1 MKQRLIDC
9 WRVRQSSL
17 SKGTNLLYQKSI
29 VKRVEEK
36 ERNEQVFHFTPNII
50 SERKKMKA
58 SRAPGPVQSTYVKM
72 HQQKKEPKAA
82 PKKGGGVVETAAGGK
97 LNKFKDLDDIPDFPA
112 GDDFDW
118 GDNNSN
124 NNNRREEVDEEVEDD
139 RHWNAHPD
147 NYNSNQQYNRNQ
159 YEEDEDEGEQDAEY
173 YQPPS
178 YSQQQQPP
186 PLPAQQLQNNK
197 NNRQSPRPA
206 VQSSS
211 EPKNSQQTNI
221 QQQSKPSV
229 PQKKGSPVPVNKTVT
244 NPKNRGINYRD
255 EDEDDDGDNNGYY
268 QHNLPKH
275 ANITSNNKNE
285 KDINSIPLPKKKHEY
300 QEGGHPLQINHQ
312 MNAPPPLPYEQ
323 AIESPPKVVPEKEK
337 LFYSKEPRKVEYR

>member
-1 MKQRLIDC
+1 
-9 WRVRQSSL
+9 
-17 SKGTNLLYQKSI
+17 
-29 VKRVEEK
+29 
-36 ERNEQVFHFTPNII
+36 
-50 SERKKMKA
+50 MKA
-58 SRAPGPVQSTYVKM
+58 SRAPGPVQSSYVKL

-82 PKKGGGVVETAAGGK
+82 PKKGGGVVETGAGGK

-118 GDNNSN
+118 GDNNN
-124 NNNRREEVDEEVEDD
+124 NNNRRKEVDEEEEDD

-159 YEEDEDEGEQDAEY
+159 YDEEEEAGEQDDEY

-178 YSQQQQPP
+178 KGYSQQQQQPP
-186 PLPAQQLQNNK
+186 PLPAQQQQNNK

-211 EPKNSQQTNI
+211 EPKNTHQTNI
-221 QQQSKPSV
+221 QQQSKVSV
-229 PQKKGSPVPVNKTVT
+229 PQKKGSPVNK
-244 NPKNRGINYRD
+244 NPKNRGNNYRD
-255 EDEDDDGDNNGYY
+255 DDEDDDVDDNNNGYY

-275 ANITSNNKNE
+275 ANIPSNNKNQLPE
-285 KDINSIPLPKKKHEY
+285 KDINSIPIPKKKHEY

-323 AIESPPKVVPEKEK
+323 VIESPPKVVPEKEK